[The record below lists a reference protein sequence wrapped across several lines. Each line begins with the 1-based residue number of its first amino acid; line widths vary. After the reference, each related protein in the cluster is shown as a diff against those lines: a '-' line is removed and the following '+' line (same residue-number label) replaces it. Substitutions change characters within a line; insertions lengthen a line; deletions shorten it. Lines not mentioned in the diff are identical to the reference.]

1 MTSFIKIIVP
11 AFYLITCVKGEII
24 WPTNASRKLS
34 SNFGEFRDDH
44 FHMGIDIKTNGQ
56 EGYEVYAIAD
66 GFISRM
72 VTNYTGYGKALY
84 LKTKSENTAV
94 YCHLSKF
101 SSEGTSQLI
110 VMHDINLA
118 AEIADIIVLMSHGR
132 VIEAGPPA
140 EVLTTEA
147 LEKTFQAPM
156 SVLQDGEQ
164 RFYKTIL

>member
-44 FHMGIDIKTNGQ
+44 FHMGIDIKTNGK

-84 LKTKSENTAV
+84 LKTKSGNTAV

-101 SSEGTSQLI
+101 SVE
-110 VMHDINLA
+110 
-118 AEIADIIVLMSHGR
+118 
-132 VIEAGPPA
+132 
-140 EVLTTEA
+140 
-147 LEKTFQAPM
+147 LEKELFSQQT
-156 SVLQDGEQ
+156 
-164 RFYKTIL
+164 KTSLSNQPIS